1 MKIQTDL
8 HAGMTF
14 QECDA
19 QRNWYKNHVRA
30 GTCDGTPSPLP
41 GACKKVFDSQGK
53 CLYKQCP
60 YPPFQ
65 MSCYE

>member
-1 MKIQTDL
+1 MKIQSNL

-14 QECDA
+14 QECDQ
-19 QRNWYKNHVRA
+19 QRNWYKDHVRA
-30 GTCDGTPSPLP
+30 GTCSGQPQAPM
-41 GACKKVFDSQGK
+41 GACKKVFDSTGR

-65 MSCYE
+65 QPC